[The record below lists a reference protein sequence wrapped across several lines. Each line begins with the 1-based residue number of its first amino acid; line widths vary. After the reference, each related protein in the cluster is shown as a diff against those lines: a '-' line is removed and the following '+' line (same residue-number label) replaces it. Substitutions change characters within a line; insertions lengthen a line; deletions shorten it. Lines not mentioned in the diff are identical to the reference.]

1 VAGARMRASPMAP
14 GDFITKMTSNAPL
27 VILVYSVFTTAL
39 ISVQIP
45 INSPLTIMF
54 QRAE

>member
-1 VAGARMRASPMAP
+1 MRASPIAP
-14 GDFITKMTSNAPL
+14 GDLITKTTINAPL

-45 INSPLTIMF
+45 INIPLTIMF
-54 QRAE
+54 QRAK